1 MLIRTVVTATGT
13 GTPPVFC
20 CFFLPVGQQ
29 FLLLLLLLV
38 RANATKADTDD
49 VLDIV
54 RVLAGENNTVNA
66 RAAVVV
72 AVANNDDSFV

>member
-13 GTPPVFC
+13 GTPPLFRFV
-20 CFFLPVGQQ
+20 LPVGQQ
-29 FLLLLLLLV
+29 FLLLLLLV

-54 RVLAGENNTVNA
+54 RVLAGENNNVNA
-66 RAAVVV
+66 RAAVAI

>member
-1 MLIRTVVTATGT
+1 LLIRIVVTATGT

-20 CFFLPVGQQ
+20 CFFLPVWQQQ
-29 FLLLLLLLV
+29 FLLLLLV